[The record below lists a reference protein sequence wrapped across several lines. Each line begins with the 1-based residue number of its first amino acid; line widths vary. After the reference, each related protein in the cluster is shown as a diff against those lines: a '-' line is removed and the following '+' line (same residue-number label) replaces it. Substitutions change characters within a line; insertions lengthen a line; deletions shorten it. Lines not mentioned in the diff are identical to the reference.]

1 MKLCRFEVANRP
13 GDLAR
18 SGIYHE
24 GKVYETDGQN
34 AIGVHDPA
42 NVRFLCPIGRPPV
55 VRCFESYQAGPGE
68 HALSYFFMN
77 PGLLQGPDGTI
88 EIPPTVEN
96 LDLEVRVFGVSQ
108 DSGLM
113 VDEKE
118 ADEFLLGY
126 GFMVVLVDRELA
138 GSSMEVS
145 SEHWSAARDVG
156 AFVSP
161 FIVTP
166 EELTVQLVRESKSK
180 FAWNYEISVSG
191 DSIADR
197 GTFESDY
204 AFSDLLFLG
213 SRRSA
218 LSTGEVVAWP
228 ALPKPD
234 MELSRIGRFLI
245 PGDTLRIVVEGLG
258 AVTGRIG

>member
-1 MKLCRFEVANRP
+1 MKLCRFDVINRP
-13 GDLAR
+13 GDLPR
-18 SGIYHE
+18 SGVYHE

-42 NVRFLCPIGRPPV
+42 NIQFLCPIGRPPI

-77 PGLLQGPDGTI
+77 PSLLKGPDGTI

-108 DSGLM
+108 DNGLM
-113 VDEKE
+113 IEPAE
-118 ADEFLLGY
+118 ADGFLLGY

-145 SEHWSAARDVG
+145 SEHWTSARDVG

-161 FIVTP
+161 FVVTP

-191 DSIADR
+191 EAIADKE
-197 GTFESDY
+197 TFESDY
-204 AFSDLLFLG
+204 AFSDLLYFA
-213 SRRSA
+213 SRRSS
-218 LSTGEVVAWP
+218 LSTGEVVTWP
-228 ALPKPD
+228 LLPKPEIE
-234 MELSRIGRFLI
+234 MSRLGRYLI
-245 PGDTLRIVVEGLG
+245 PGDTLKVVVEGLG
-258 AVTGRIG
+258 AITGRIG